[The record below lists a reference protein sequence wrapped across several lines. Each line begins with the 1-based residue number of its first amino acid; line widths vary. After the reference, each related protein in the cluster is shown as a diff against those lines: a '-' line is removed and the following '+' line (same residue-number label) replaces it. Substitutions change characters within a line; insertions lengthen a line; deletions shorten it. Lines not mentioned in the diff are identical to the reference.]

1 MYQLCFYVPE
11 SHLEKVKIAL
21 FEKGAGKLGNYDSCS
36 WETEGVGQFRPLHG
50 SSPFIGDKNKVEQ
63 VREFRVEMVIQDG
76 YINSVLS
83 KLVEVHPYEHRLI
96 VFGKLKQSKILQRH
110 DPPGYGKKPRVFDGR
125 QNTP

>member
-11 SHLEKVKIAL
+11 SHLEKVKTAL

-63 VREFRVEMVIQDG
+63 VREFRVEMVIRDV

-83 KLVEVHPYEHRLI
+83 KLVEVHPYETPAYSVWEI
-96 VFGKLKQSKILQRH
+96 ETIKDFA
-110 DPPGYGKKPRVFDGR
+110 KK
-125 QNTP
+125 